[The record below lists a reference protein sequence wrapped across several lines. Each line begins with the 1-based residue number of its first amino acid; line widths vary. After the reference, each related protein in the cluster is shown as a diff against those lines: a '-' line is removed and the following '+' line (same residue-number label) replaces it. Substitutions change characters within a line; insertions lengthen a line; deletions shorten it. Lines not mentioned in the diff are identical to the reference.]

1 MASRDA
7 APEAPTRTDHRVSL
21 LASDRASGLALALAL
36 GLAGVVAL
44 AGCSFVHSSGSFS
57 DSSAS
62 ASRSSG
68 GASRSSS
75 ASSRSDHAALLDDV
89 ESYTESFVK
98 AGGSQQSFLEG
109 VGDLSR
115 KRGVTDWEADPTI
128 WKAIGRGLGRTNAN
142 PGSLAA
148 YERAWSGGD
157 RARMGEMERGVAE
170 VR

>member
-1 MASRDA
+1 MAPRDA
-7 APEAPTRTDHRVSL
+7 APEAPTRIGRRVFL
-21 LASDRASGLALALAL
+21 LASDPASGLGLALAL
-36 GLAGVVAL
+36 GLAGA
-44 AGCSFVHSSGSFS
+44 AAISGCSFVHSSGSFS

-62 ASRSSG
+62 ASRSSS
-68 GASRSSS
+68 ASS
-75 ASSRSDHAALLDDV
+75 ASSRSDHAVLLDDV

-109 VGDLSR
+109 VGDLAR

-142 PGSLAA
+142 PGSVAA
-148 YERAWSGGD
+148 YERAWTGGD
-157 RARMGEMERGVAE
+157 RARMGEVERGVSE